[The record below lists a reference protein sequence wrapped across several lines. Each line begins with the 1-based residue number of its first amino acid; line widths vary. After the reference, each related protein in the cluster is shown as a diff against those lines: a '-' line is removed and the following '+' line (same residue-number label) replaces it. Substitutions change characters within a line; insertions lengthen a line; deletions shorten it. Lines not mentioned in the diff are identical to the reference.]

1 MRLYPWQD
9 GWQVASVKVR
19 LQRSFT
25 ADWVHP
31 NNTERACRGW
41 ESMIGTSLI
50 LLYQLKFNHSF
61 VQLWTY
67 FTLLECGWPQYV
79 NTWRTEAPDKKRTT
93 RANSIFCASIH
104 NGEFFF
110 VAAQQLNPVRQY
122 CTRPRMPPRMFED
135 LYDAQAFIM
144 ETAARA
150 STKVLPTTAA
160 IAWRLSSPNN
170 HYNNSSIYLVES
182 DCIECGLRGFFC
194 TFRPRLRESFANY
207 ICCEYSVQAAFPW
220 TE

>member
-1 MRLYPWQD
+1 MDLFHITRMWPATVCKHLKD
-9 GWQVASVKVR
+9 
-19 LQRSFT
+19 RST
-25 ADWVHP
+25 RQEADNKSQQHFLCIDTQQWV
-31 NNTERACRGW
+31 
-41 ESMIGTSLI
+41 
-50 LLYQLKFNHSF
+50 
-61 VQLWTY
+61 
-67 FTLLECGWPQYV
+67 
-79 NTWRTEAPDKKRTT
+79 
-93 RANSIFCASIH
+93 
-104 NGEFFF
+104 FF

-135 LYDAQAFIM
+135 LYDGQAFIM

-150 STKVLPTTAA
+150 STKVLPTTVA